1 MLPRVG
7 NEPCIPKLLVGPLS
21 LRRVQRCATGTVSR
35 RPSLPKP
42 TNNVGMHRATKR
54 LPGLSLLGTRQLWMM
69 PPNMSSPVIETV
81 NLCKQYG
88 PQKALD
94 AVSVSISPGAI
105 GLLGPNGAGKSTFMK
120 CLLQL
125 HPITSGSARLLG
137 REVGSEGREIR
148 KRVGYTPEQDCH
160 IPGMVGCEYV
170 TYCARLCGLPFQV
183 ARQRAH
189 EMLDFVGMGQE
200 RYRKI
205 DTYSTGMKQ
214 RLKLAQAIVHDPE
227 IVFLDEPTNGLDP
240 KGQIQIL
247 ELVQSLWRDHG
258 ICVVLS
264 SHLLHDVDRICEQ
277 IIIIARGRVL
287 VHDTLENLKS
297 RRRGAAEVVVANR
310 QSDLM
315 EACRRQN
322 WPSELLPNGHVKIEH
337 RAEDLNPLIK
347 MMHEIRLAPLEI
359 IPSPNALE
367 EMFVHALEG
376 SPVDSPWNGHEAN
389 DGRGR
394 GTFKSSPRTPP
405 PLPRAERGGE

>member
-1 MLPRVG
+1 MPYPVT
-7 NEPCIPKLLVGPLS
+7 EPI
-21 LRRVQRCATGTVSR
+21 
-35 RPSLPKP
+35 
-42 TNNVGMHRATKR
+42 
-54 LPGLSLLGTRQLWMM
+54 
-69 PPNMSSPVIETV
+69 IETA
-81 NLCKQYG
+81 NLSKVFGAQV
-88 PQKALD
+88 ALD
-94 AVSVSISPGAI
+94 AVSLRVLPGAI

-137 REVGSEGREIR
+137 REVGREGREIR

-170 TYCARLCGLPFQV
+170 TYCAQLCGLPFQD

-200 RYRKI
+200 RYRKV

-240 KGQIQIL
+240 KGQAQIL
-247 ELVQSLWRDHG
+247 ELVHDLWRVYG
-258 ICVVLS
+258 ITVVLS

-287 VHDTLENLKS
+287 VHDTLENLKA
-297 RRRGAAEVVVANR
+297 RRRGAAEVVLAAR
-310 QSDLM
+310 PQAFMD
-315 EACRRQN
+315 ACRERN
-322 WPSELLPNGHVKIEH
+322 WPCELLPNGHVKVEH
-337 RAEDLNPLIK
+337 RAESLGPLL
-347 MMHEIRLAPLEI
+347 EVLRGLGLPPLEV

-367 EMFVHALEG
+367 ETFVQALEI
-376 SPVDSPWNGHEAN
+376 SHA
-389 DGRGR
+389 
-394 GTFKSSPRTPP
+394 
-405 PLPRAERGGE
+405 AA

>member
-1 MLPRVG
+1 MTP
-7 NEPCIPKLLVGPLS
+7 I
-21 LRRVQRCATGTVSR
+21 
-35 RPSLPKP
+35 
-42 TNNVGMHRATKR
+42 
-54 LPGLSLLGTRQLWMM
+54 
-69 PPNMSSPVIETV
+69 IETS
-81 NLCKQYG
+81 NLCKRFG

-94 AVSVSISPGAI
+94 DVSLSVARGAI

-125 HPITSGSARLLG
+125 QPITSGSAKLLG
-137 REVGSEGREIR
+137 REVGHEGREIR

-170 TYCARLCGLPFQV
+170 TYCAQLCGLPFQA

-240 KGQIQIL
+240 KGQVQML
-247 ELVQSLWRDHG
+247 ELVQNLWKVHG
-258 ICVVLS
+258 ISVVLS
-264 SHLLHDVDRICEQ
+264 SHLLHDVDRICER

-287 VHDTLENLKS
+287 VHDTLENLKA
-297 RRRGAAEVVVANR
+297 RRRGAAEVVVAAR
-310 QSDLM
+310 HQDLL
-315 EACRRQN
+315 AAFGKHN
-322 WPSELLPNGHVKIEH
+322 WPCELLPNGHIKVEH
-337 RAEDLNPLIK
+337 QADNLNPLLNL
-347 MMHEIRLAPLEI
+347 MHELRLPPLEI

-367 EMFVHALEG
+367 ETFVQALEI
-376 SPVDSPWNGHEAN
+376 SHA
-389 DGRGR
+389 
-394 GTFKSSPRTPP
+394 
-405 PLPRAERGGE
+405 AA